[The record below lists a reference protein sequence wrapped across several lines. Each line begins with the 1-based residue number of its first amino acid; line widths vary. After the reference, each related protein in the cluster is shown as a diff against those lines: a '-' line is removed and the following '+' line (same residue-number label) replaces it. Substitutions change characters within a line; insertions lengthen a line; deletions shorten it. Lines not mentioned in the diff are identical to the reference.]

1 MERIKNIPS
10 WVIAILKVLLGVF
23 ITIVVIYIIP
33 RTINYIILKPATFEI
48 VGDGT
53 HWLSFWG
60 SYLGAIISAGVAFF
74 ILAIQYRQNKKE
86 NERNR
91 NLQINVIKHQQELEQ
106 LHSIIKISSDLILSV
121 NPIEIM
127 RLSRQIGII
136 NSSLMLERLRDIVLK
151 VENHEKEL
159 SLYIDADRRVKNKN
173 LVLKIGNYTFNYIT
187 VLKDIEN
194 LIVIF
199 NRYNNDLKTDDFKD
213 TGLFGENVT
222 IELQNVILEYELTK
236 KTNLSYVDCRSIA
249 IKRIEQIIDLQ
260 SNLQNEITDYIESE
274 KKRINQILIEQ

>member
-1 MERIKNIPS
+1 MKILFKRCW
-10 WVIAILKVLLGVF
+10 WVVLL
-23 ITIVVIYIIP
+23 IIIIP
-33 RTINYIILKPATFEI
+33 IFINFVLLIPALTNI
-48 VGDGT
+48 VGDNT
-53 HWLSFWG
+53 DWLSFWG
-60 SYLGAIISAGVAFF
+60 SYLGSIISAGVAFF

-222 IELQNVILEYELTK
+222 IELQNVILEYEITK

>member
-1 MERIKNIPS
+1 MKSEMKTLFKRCW
-10 WVIAILKVLLGVF
+10 WVVLL
-23 ITIVVIYIIP
+23 VIIIP
-33 RTINYIILKPATFEI
+33 IFINFVLLIPALTDI
-48 VGDGT
+48 VGNNTD
-53 HWLSFWG
+53 WLSFWG
-60 SYLGAIISAGVAFF
+60 GYLGSIISAGVAFF
-74 ILAIQYRQNKKE
+74 ILEIQYKQNKNE

-91 NLQINVIKHQQELEQ
+91 KLQINVIKHQQELEQ
-106 LHSIIKISSDLILSV
+106 IHNIIKISSNLILSV
-121 NPIEIM
+121 NPAEIIH
-127 RLSRQIGII
+127 LSRQIGII
-136 NSSLMLERLRDIVLK
+136 NSSLILERLRDMVLK